1 VARQRPPARR
11 AIRRFSLASGP
22 LLRASDRL
30 EVVARV
36 LVVAVLLT
44 AVAVAL
50 AVATATYTHGQS
62 EVVSQAADRRQVT
75 ALLLED
81 ASAPASSGAVADVG
95 RASAIWTTP
104 SGAERSGPVLAPV
117 GARAGSTV
125 VIWVADDGD
134 RTTRPLSPADVVSR
148 AVVAGVLTYVLS
160 SSLTVGGYLVLRCQL
175 DRNRA
180 RRWETEWAEV
190 EPLWTGKVP

>member
-1 VARQRPPARR
+1 VARQRPPVRR
-11 AIRRFSLASGP
+11 AIRRLTLASRP
-22 LLRASDRL
+22 LRRGSDRL
-30 EVVARV
+30 EAVARV

-50 AVATATYTHGQS
+50 AVATATYTQGQS
-62 EVVSQAADRRQVT
+62 EVVSQATDRHQVS

-81 ASAPASSGAVADVG
+81 ASAPAGSGAVADIG
-95 RASAIWTTP
+95 RASAVWTTP
-104 SGAERSGPVLAPV
+104 TGAERSGPVPTPV

-125 VIWVADDGD
+125 VIWVDRHGD
-134 RTTRPLSPADVVSR
+134 RTTRPLTPADVVAR
-148 AVVAGVLTYVLS
+148 AVVAGVLTFALS
-160 SSLTVGGYLVLRCQL
+160 SSLTVGGYLVLRWQL

-190 EPLWTGKVP
+190 EPRWTGKVP